1 FTSASAGWVVSEENF
16 MDWAKPALSHLKFR
30 ASYGLIGNQAVPPS
44 LYNPQMTAAESTWV
58 GGSNKFY
65 SVGSPTFSLRD
76 VTWEDLETIDYGVDA
91 RFLNNKLGFVFD
103 YYIRTT
109 KNMFA
114 PFEGT
119 TWTIGGEAPLGNFGE
134 IKTKGYEIAVDY
146 NTRFENGLGIN
157 FRASFDDAVSRFYN
171 YTASRLMSANHD
183 GRAFGDIW
191 GYDTDRLYPYDDFVL
206 GDNGQPQIVKL
217 TEDMTKY
224 YTNGQGE
231 TYELKPNADGSNP
244 VYQPRLE
251 NSSTFNFGPGDV
263 KFKDLNG
270 DGEIDN
276 GDGTIDNPGDM
287 K

>member
-1 FTSASAGWVVSEENF
+1 W
-16 MDWAKPALSHLKFR
+16 
-30 ASYGLIGNQAVPPS
+30 
-44 LYNPQMTAAESTWV
+44 
-58 GGSNKFY
+58 SNKFY
-65 SVGSPTFSLRD
+65 AVRVPKYSLRD
-76 VTWEDLETIDYGVDA
+76 ITWEDLETTDFGIDA
-91 RFLNNKLGFVFD
+91 RFLNNKLGLVFD

-119 TWTIGGEAPLGNFGE
+119 TWTIGGNAPLGNFGE
-134 IKTKGYEIAVDY
+134 IKTKGYEVAVDY

-157 FRASFDDAVSRFYN
+157 FRASFDDAVSRFNN
-171 YTASRLMSANHD
+171 YTASRLMSANYD

-191 GYDTDRLYPYDDFVL
+191 GYETDRLYQYDDFVL
-206 GDNGQPQIVKL
+206 GANGLPQLVDL
-217 TEDMTKY
+217 TENMTKH
-224 YTNGQGE
+224 YTDGGGKA
-231 TYELKPNADGSNP
+231 YELKQNPDGSNP

-251 NSSTFNFGPGDV
+251 DASTFNFGPGDV

-287 K
+287 KIIGNSTPRYNYGLRVGADYKGFDFSMFFQGVGQRSIWGNRALAIAGFNAADGAMAAT